1 MTNHRLLQ
9 MSSSKD
15 GRNCEDGRKAK
26 PFILKRSFSSMK
38 ASVKLIALIT
48 TIIRI
53 TKSSFYHIF
62 TVFESARFAFP
73 YVLMMFRFQFS

>member
-1 MTNHRLLQ
+1 MGGTVKMAEKLN
-9 MSSSKD
+9 
-15 GRNCEDGRKAK
+15 
-26 PFILKRSFSSMK
+26 PSFPSMK
-38 ASVKLIALIT
+38 VSVKLIALVT

-62 TVFESARFAFP
+62 TVFESARFTFP

>member
-1 MTNHRLLQ
+1 MGGTVK
-9 MSSSKD
+9 MA
-15 GRNCEDGRKAK
+15 EKAK
-26 PFILKRSFSSMK
+26 PFILKKSFPFMK
-38 ASVKLIALIT
+38 ASVKLIALVT

-62 TVFESARFAFP
+62 TVFESARFTFP